1 MVNRNRY
8 QADAII
14 NSNNPD
20 GNFNRLHFFAGAK
33 KLKLLDDYEKKYNI
47 KLFDRAVDFG
57 VLYFITKPI
66 FIALNFFH
74 SLVGNFGV
82 AIILLTIF
90 IKILL
95 FPLAYKGFKG
105 MNKLKKL

>member
-1 MVNRNRY
+1 
-8 QADAII
+8 
-14 NSNNPD
+14 
-20 GNFNRLHFFAGAK
+20 LHFFAGSK
-33 KLKLLDDYEKKYNI
+33 KLKLLDYYEKKYNI

-66 FIALNFFH
+66 FISLNFFH
-74 SLVGNFGV
+74 SLVKNFGI

-105 MNKLKKL
+105 MNKLKELQPEMTR